1 VQGELCPVHIPT
13 ASSVRSMHDPS
24 LTNPFA
30 ETGAPHR
37 GVKLLHDPV
46 RNKGTAFSQ
55 EERRL
60 LGLRGLLPPRVS
72 SEELQVDRVM
82 ENLRAKSTD
91 LERYVL
97 LLALQDRNE
106 NLFYRVVMDHLK
118 ELMPIIY
125 TPTVG
130 EACQKFG
137 HIFRRPRGLYL
148 SAEDKGEIR
157 DVLDNWP
164 HRDVRVIVV
173 TDGERIL
180 GLGDLGADGMGIPI
194 GKLSLY
200 TACAGIHPTQC
211 LPITLD
217 VGTENE
223 DLLVDPL
230 YIGLPQRRLRGE
242 DYDAFIEEFVLA
254 VKETFPRAVLQFE
267 DFANRNAFRLLRTYR
282 DRFTVF
288 NDDIQGTASVTLAGL
303 LSALRITGQK
313 LTDQRVLFYGAGEAG
328 IGIGDLLTSAL
339 MTEGLTKEEARS
351 RCWFVD
357 SKGLVVSSREDLA
370 DHKVRFA
377 HDAPFM
383 SDVLEIIEHVQPTAL
398 IGVSGQPATFTR
410 PVIERMAN
418 LNERPIIFALSNPT
432 SKSECTARQAYRWS
446 DGRCVFASGSP
457 FDMVEYKGRSFVP
470 GQANNAYIFPGLGLG
485 LIASGAT
492 RVPDELFTIAARAL
506 VEIVSVHDLE
516 LGRIFPSLARIRSVS
531 AHIAV
536 AVAERVFEL
545 GLTDQDR
552 PDDLV
557 ATVAETMYQPDYPDY
572 AATVRELIGV

>member
-1 VQGELCPVHIPT
+1 
-13 ASSVRSMHDPS
+13 MNDPS

-30 ETGAPHR
+30 EVGSPNR

-46 RNKGTAFSQ
+46 RNKGTAFTQQ
-55 EERRL
+55 ERKL

-72 SEELQVDRVM
+72 SEELQVARVM

-91 LERYVL
+91 LERYIL
-97 LLALQDRNE
+97 LSALQDRNE
-106 NLFYRVVMDHLK
+106 NLFYRVIMDHLK

-148 SAEDKGEIR
+148 SAEDKGDLKEIMQ
-157 DVLDNWP
+157 NWP
-164 HRDVRVIVV
+164 HTDVRVIVV

-223 DLLVDPL
+223 ELLVDPL
-230 YIGLPQRRLRGE
+230 YLGLPQRRLRGE
-242 DYDAFIEEFVLA
+242 DYDAFIEEFVTA
-254 VKETFPRAVLQFE
+254 VKDVFPRCVLQFE

-282 DRFTVF
+282 DQFTVF

-303 LSALRITGQK
+303 FSALR
-313 LTDQRVLFYGAGEAG
+313 LTRQNLADQRVLFFGAGEAG
-328 IGIGDLLTSAL
+328 IGIGDLLSSAL
-339 MTEGLTKEEARS
+339 MANGLSESEARLRS
-351 RCWFVD
+351 WFVD
-357 SKGLVVSSREDLA
+357 SKGLVVASRTGLA
-370 DHKVRFA
+370 EHKLRYA
-377 HDAPFM
+377 HEAPFAETL
-383 SDVLEIIEHVQPTAL
+383 LEAIDQVQPTAL
-398 IGVSGQPATFTR
+398 IGVSGQPGTFTQE
-410 PVIERMAN
+410 VVERMSA

-446 DGRCVFASGSP
+446 NGQCVFASGSP
-457 FDMVEYKGRSFVP
+457 FDMVEYRGRSFVP

-485 LIASGAT
+485 LTVSGAK
-492 RVPDELFTIAARAL
+492 RVPDELFAVAAEAL
-506 VEIVSVHDLE
+506 ANAVSEYDLG

-531 AHIAV
+531 ADIALAV
-536 AVAERVFEL
+536 AHRVFDLEL
-545 GLTDQDR
+545 TELDR
-552 PDDLV
+552 PEDLAGV
-557 ATVAETMYQPDYPDY
+557 IEEAMYQPDYVDY
-572 AATVRELIGV
+572 AESVRELIA